1 MTLHR
6 IATHSL
12 IASAMVVGAAASAAP
27 RDGWVTEPPITY
39 VLDYGSRHL
48 GHPEWLEATASA
60 PPTLLHLGSDVPM
73 SHHWG
78 PRAALG
84 GENQAYG
91 KGEHIRRLSPQEVAE
106 RIEGLTQMVAD
117 LRAAGVGMVMPYICA
132 MTVAGH
138 HETRAGLWEFYDH
151 WTDYAAF
158 GLGPRPDLDVTHWLQ
173 REPDGDF
180 VRFYRYTGD
189 FYPPYEPNHRYAA
202 CVNNPAW
209 QHWLFAVTRLCAE
222 GGYDGVF
229 VDNSGSQRCHCDFCQ
244 EAFREFLRERYTPA
258 QRERLLGIARLEEAR
273 LGAPGEGLL
282 RVETQRFW
290 IESLRRHQVA
300 IKAAGEA
307 VRPGF
312 VVFPNGGHGRPEHV
326 KLAYCDS
333 DYIMFEKSIGDYGTN
348 PGMARFK
355 VVEEIAVKKY
365 NDNIYEYKLTEAT
378 RSGVKPIILSRGG
391 YPRREPELD
400 LNHDA
405 ACLGMAE
412 AAAFGSGGGF
422 LIRPDYR
429 TFGPALNRYRS
440 FFENNARLYAGY
452 RPYAPVG
459 VLAFPEQNLY
469 GNRDHITLLQ
479 RTTRALADEHILFD
493 YLMEEDARPE
503 RLAGFAAIVAPG
515 VRFVTQEQVAA
526 LDAYVQAGGCL
537 LVTDPLPEFDMT
549 LTALPATPLAALGE
563 APVSHG
569 LGRVQRLPTVP
580 RRGLAETLNELTGRD
595 LRALTSNAG
604 EAPMSVRM
612 NARQGAADGT
622 HGLVVHLLNYGTPL
636 GVEAAPPAPVEGL
649 ELVLPARDLRAARA
663 QAWTPEADEP
673 ADVPVARQGD
683 ELRIAVPAFSVY
695 QLITL
700 DGNDEG

>member
-6 IATHSL
+6 LATHSL
-12 IASAMVVGAAASAAP
+12 IASAMLVGAAASAAP
-27 RDGWVTEPPITY
+27 HDDWVTEPPITY

-48 GHPEWLEATASA
+48 GHPEWIEATASA
-60 PPTLLHLGSDVPM
+60 PPTLLHLGSDVPI

-91 KGEHIRRLSPQEVAE
+91 KGEHIRRISPQEVAE
-106 RIEGLTQMVAD
+106 RIEGLSQMVRE
-117 LRAAGVGMVMPYICA
+117 LREAGVGMVMPYICA

-138 HETRAGLWEFYDH
+138 HETRTGLWDLYDH
-151 WTDYAAF
+151 WGDYATF
-158 GLGPRPDLDVTHWLQ
+158 GLGPRPEADVTDWLQ
-173 REPDGDF
+173 RDADGDF

-209 QHWLFAVTRLCAE
+209 QQWLFAVTRLCAE

-229 VDNSGSQRCHCDFCQ
+229 VDNSGSQRCHCVFCQ
-244 EAFREFLRERYTPA
+244 QAFREFLQGRYTPA
-258 QRERLLGIARLEEAR
+258 QLERLLGIGALEETR
-273 LGAPGEGLL
+273 LGAPGEGLVW
-282 RVETQRFW
+282 VETQRFW

-300 IKAAGEA
+300 IKRAGEA
-307 VRPGF
+307 ARPGF
-312 VVFPNGGHGRPEHV
+312 MVFPNGGHGRPEHV

-400 LNHDA
+400 LNHHA

-429 TFGPALNRYRS
+429 TFGPALNLYRR
-440 FFENNARLYAGY
+440 FFDDNAHLYTGY
-452 RPYAPVG
+452 RTSAPVG
-459 VLAFPEQNLY
+459 VLAFPEQKLY
-469 GNRDHITLLQ
+469 GNQDHITLLQ
-479 RTTRALADEHILFD
+479 RVTRALSDEHILFD
-493 YLMEEDARPE
+493 YLLEEDARPE
-503 RLAGFAAIVAPG
+503 RLAEFAAVVAPG
-515 VRFVTQEQVAA
+515 IRFVAQEQVAA

-549 LTALPATPLAALGE
+549 LTALPEAPLSALGE
-563 APVSHG
+563 AAVSHG
-569 LGRVQRLPTVP
+569 EGRVRRLPTVP
-580 RRGLAETLNELTGRD
+580 RRGIGEALSDLVGRD
-595 LRALTSNAG
+595 LRALTTAAG
-604 EAPMSVRM
+604 PAPMSVRM
-612 NARQGAADGT
+612 NARRGAANGA
-622 HGLVVHLLNYGTPL
+622 HRLVVHLLNYGTPL
-636 GVEAAPPAPVEGL
+636 GVEGPPPEAVEGL
-649 ELVLPARDLRAARA
+649 ELVLPAAGLQAPRA
-663 QAWTPEADEP
+663 QAWTPEADGPRAIAVTRRE
-673 ADVPVARQGD
+673 D
-683 ELRIAVPAFSVY
+683 ELRIAVPAFGVY
-695 QLITL
+695 QVITL